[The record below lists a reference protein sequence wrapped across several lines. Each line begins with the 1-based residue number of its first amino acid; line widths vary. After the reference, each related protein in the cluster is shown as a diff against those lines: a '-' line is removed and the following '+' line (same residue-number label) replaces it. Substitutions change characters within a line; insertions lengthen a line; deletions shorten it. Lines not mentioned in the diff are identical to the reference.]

1 MGKKMSFK
9 QYRAN
14 DLFVLAVIM
23 IVFEAIVVKAAP
35 RFSSQ
40 PYSLSIVPA
49 ITCIVYM
56 RWGVWGV
63 IHAVLGGLVS
73 CIASGADA
81 AQYEIYVVGNLLSGV
96 SLLVLLYVGKEKI
109 RSKVFWSLLYSILVT
124 LLMQIGRGLVA
135 FFLGNPIGIV
145 LKFVL
150 TDSLSGVF
158 ALVIVWI
165 VRRLD
170 GVFEDQKAYLFRINR
185 EEEEERNES

>member
-1 MGKKMSFK
+1 MSFK

-14 DLFVLAVIM
+14 DLLVLAVVM
-23 IVFEAIVVKAAP
+23 IVFETIVVKAAP

-40 PYSLSIVPA
+40 PYSLSLIPA
-49 ITCIVYM
+49 VTCIVYM
-56 RWGVWGV
+56 RWGVWGC

-81 AQYEIYVVGNLLSGV
+81 SQYLIYAAGNLLSAL
-96 SLLVLLYVGKEKI
+96 SLVVLFKVGKEKI
-109 RSKVFWSLLYSILVT
+109 RSKVFWSLLYSFLVT
-124 LLMQIGRGLVA
+124 LLMQLGRGLVA
-135 FFLGNPIGIV
+135 FFLGNPIEIV
-145 LKFVL
+145 FKFVL